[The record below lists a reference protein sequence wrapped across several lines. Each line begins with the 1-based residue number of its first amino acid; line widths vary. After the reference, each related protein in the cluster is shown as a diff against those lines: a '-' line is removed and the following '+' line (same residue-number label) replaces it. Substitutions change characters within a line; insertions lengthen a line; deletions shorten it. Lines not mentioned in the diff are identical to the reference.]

1 MDLST
6 LAFISQSVCTCALN
20 LIMFLFFRKMYGTK
34 YTNVIIYIA
43 SFIVACVL
51 MVAVN
56 ILNIP
61 VLNILYGFISF
72 NVICVLL
79 FNTSLKQS
87 ILYNSIL
94 IFFLLFSD
102 IITVFIWTVIQ
113 GEALQNVL
121 NDSILMMISNA
132 LNILVM
138 ILVYKIFFVFVGKK
152 ELKSIQLQET
162 IFLFFINLFEILIIY
177 IFTQKANEANDG
189 ILIFA
194 IIIGFVFLNIYATY
208 IIDRVS
214 AAYKLKYELSMM
226 KRQSELQLANYTEMN
241 KQYERSRKVIHDIK
255 KHLNVLSELTH
266 KDNQKTNTYSEMI
279 EKEVDSLFSGFQC
292 SNEILSIVFSQKISL
307 AESLNINVETK
318 VEDINFDFMSD
329 LDITALFANIW
340 DNAIEASKKAEE
352 KHIAFEIS
360 KVNGFILI
368 TEKNS
373 FNGKIKQSNGRI
385 LSSKKNHTGVG
396 LSIIKSTVEKYKGLF
411 TSNIE
416 NKTFCIEITIP
427 IT

>member
-373 FNGKIKQSNGRI
+373 FNGKIKRNNDKI

-411 TSNIE
+411 TSNVE

>member
-43 SFIVACVL
+43 SFIAACVL

-56 ILNIP
+56 YLNIP

-79 FNTSLKQS
+79 FNTSIKESL
-87 ILYNSIL
+87 LYNSIL

-102 IITVFIWTVIQ
+102 IITVFIWSIIQ

-162 IFLFFINLFEILIIY
+162 IFLFFINVFEIFIIY

-241 KQYERSRKVIHDIK
+241 KQYEKSRKVIHDIK
-255 KHLNVLSELTH
+255 KHLNVLSELNH

-292 SNEILSIVFSQKISL
+292 SNEILSIVFSQKIAL

-340 DNAIEASKKAEE
+340 DNAIEASEKAEE
-352 KHIAFEIS
+352 KHIVFEIS
-360 KVNGFILI
+360 QVNGFILV

-373 FNGKIKQSNGRI
+373 FNGKIKRNNGMI

-396 LSIIKSTVEKYKGLF
+396 LSIIKSTVEKYKGLLI
-411 TSNIE
+411 SNIKD
-416 NKTFCIEITIP
+416 KTFCIEITIP

>member
-43 SFIVACVL
+43 SFIVACVI

-56 ILNIP
+56 FLNIS

-138 ILVYKIFFVFVGKK
+138 ILVYKIFFAFVGKK

-162 IFLFFINLFEILIIY
+162 IFLFFINVFEIFIIY
-177 IFTQKANEANDG
+177 IFTQKAKEANDG

-194 IIIGFVFLNIYATY
+194 IIIGFVFLNIFATY

-255 KHLNVLSELTH
+255 KHLNVLSELNH

-292 SNEILSIVFSQKISL
+292 SNKILSIVFSQKISL
-307 AESLNINVETK
+307 AESLKINVETK

-340 DNAIEASKKAEE
+340 DNAIEACKKAEG
-352 KHIAFEIS
+352 KYIVFEIS
-360 KVNGFILI
+360 QVNGFILI

-373 FNGKIKQSNGRI
+373 FNGKIKRSNGRI

>member
-34 YTNVIIYIA
+34 FTKVIIYIV
-43 SFIVACVL
+43 SFIAACVL

-56 ILNIP
+56 YLNIP

-79 FNTSLKQS
+79 FNTSIKESL
-87 ILYNSIL
+87 LYNSIL

-102 IITVFIWTVIQ
+102 IITVFIWSIIQ

-162 IFLFFINLFEILIIY
+162 IFLFFINVFEIFIIY

-340 DNAIEASKKAEE
+340 DNAIEASEKAEE
-352 KHIAFEIS
+352 KHIVFEIS
-360 KVNGFILI
+360 QVNGFILI

-373 FNGKIKQSNGRI
+373 FNGKIKQNNGMI

-396 LSIIKSTVEKYKGLF
+396 LSIIKSTVEKYKGLLI
-411 TSNIE
+411 SNIKD
-416 NKTFCIEITIP
+416 KTFCIEITIP

>member
-34 YTNVIIYIA
+34 FTKVIIYIV
-43 SFIVACVL
+43 SFIAACVL

-56 ILNIP
+56 YLNIP

-162 IFLFFINLFEILIIY
+162 IFLFFINVFEIFIIY
-177 IFTQKANEANDG
+177 IFTQKANESNDG

-194 IIIGFVFLNIYATY
+194 IIIGFVFLNIFATY

-255 KHLNVLSELTH
+255 KHLNVLSELNH

-329 LDITALFANIW
+329 LDITALFANVW
-340 DNAIEASKKAEE
+340 DNAIEACKKAEE
-352 KHIAFEIS
+352 KYIVFEIS
-360 KVNGFILI
+360 QVNGFILI

-373 FNGKIKQSNGRI
+373 FTGKIKRNNDKI

>member
-43 SFIVACVL
+43 SFIVACVI

-56 ILNIP
+56 YLNIM

-72 NVICVLL
+72 NAICVLL
-79 FNTSLKQS
+79 FNTSIKESL
-87 ILYNSIL
+87 LYNSIL

-113 GEALQNVL
+113 GEALQKVL
-121 NDSILMMISNA
+121 NDNILMMISNA

-162 IFLFFINLFEILIIY
+162 IFLFFINVFEIFIIY

-194 IIIGFVFLNIYATY
+194 IIIGFVFLNIFATY

-255 KHLNVLSELTH
+255 KHLNVLSELNH

-340 DNAIEASKKAEE
+340 DNAIEASEKAEE

-373 FNGKIKQSNGRI
+373 FNGIIKRNNGRI

-411 TSNIE
+411 TSNVE

>member
-56 ILNIP
+56 FLIIP

-162 IFLFFINLFEILIIY
+162 IFLFFINVFEIFIIY

-194 IIIGFVFLNIYATY
+194 IIIGFVFLNIFATY

-255 KHLNVLSELTH
+255 KHLNVLSELNH

-340 DNAIEASKKAEE
+340 DNAIEACKKAEE
-352 KHIAFEIS
+352 KHIIFEIS
-360 KVNGFILI
+360 QVNGFILI

-373 FNGKIKQSNGRI
+373 FNGKIKRNNGKI

-396 LSIIKSTVEKYKGLF
+396 LSIIKSTVEKYKGLLI
-411 TSNIE
+411 SNIE
-416 NKTFCIEITIP
+416 DKTFCIEITIP
-427 IT
+427 IN

>member
-1 MDLST
+1 MNLST
-6 LAFISQSVCTCALN
+6 LAFISQSVCTCVLN

-43 SFIVACVL
+43 SFIAACVL

-56 ILNIP
+56 YLNIP

-79 FNTSLKQS
+79 FNTSIKESL
-87 ILYNSIL
+87 LYNSIL

-102 IITVFIWTVIQ
+102 IITVFIWSIIQ

-162 IFLFFINLFEILIIY
+162 IFLFFINVFEIFIIY

-241 KQYERSRKVIHDIK
+241 KQYEKSRKVIHDIK
-255 KHLNVLSELTH
+255 KHLNVLSELNH

-292 SNEILSIVFSQKISL
+292 SNEILSIVFSQKIAL

-340 DNAIEASKKAEE
+340 DNAIEASKKAEG
-352 KHIAFEIS
+352 KYIVFEIS
-360 KVNGFILI
+360 QVNGFILI

-373 FNGKIKQSNGRI
+373 FNGKIKRNNGMI

>member
-1 MDLST
+1 MDLTT

-34 YTNVIIYIA
+34 YTNTIIYIA
-43 SFIVACVL
+43 SFIAACVL

-56 ILNIP
+56 YLNIM

-72 NVICVLL
+72 NAICVLL
-79 FNTSLKQS
+79 FNTSIKESL
-87 ILYNSIL
+87 LYNSIL

-102 IITVFIWTVIQ
+102 IITVFIWTFIQ
-113 GEALQNVL
+113 GETLSKVL
-121 NDSILMMISNA
+121 NDNILMMISNA

-162 IFLFFINLFEILIIY
+162 IFLFFINVFEIFIIY

-214 AAYKLKYELSMM
+214 AAYKLKFELSMM

-255 KHLNVLSELTH
+255 KHLNVLSELSQT
-266 KDNQKTNTYSEMI
+266 DNQKPNAYGELI

-292 SNEILSIVFSQKISL
+292 SNKILSIVFSQKIAL

-373 FNGKIKQSNGRI
+373 FTGKIKRNNDKI

>member
-34 YTNVIIYIA
+34 FTKVIIYIV
-43 SFIVACVL
+43 SFIAACVL

-56 ILNIP
+56 YLNIP
-61 VLNILYGFISF
+61 VMNILYGFISF

-79 FNTSLKQS
+79 FNTSIKESL
-87 ILYNSIL
+87 LYNSIL

-102 IITVFIWTVIQ
+102 IITVFIWSIIQ

-132 LNILVM
+132 LNILIM

-162 IFLFFINLFEILIIY
+162 IFLFFINVFEIFIIY
-177 IFTQKANEANDG
+177 IFTQKANDANDG

-194 IIIGFVFLNIYATY
+194 IIIGFVFLNIFATY

-255 KHLNVLSELTH
+255 KHLNVLSELNH

-292 SNEILSIVFSQKISL
+292 SNKILSIVFSQKISL
-307 AESLNINVETK
+307 AESLKINVETK

-340 DNAIEASKKAEE
+340 DNAIEACKKAEG
-352 KHIAFEIS
+352 KYIVFEIS
-360 KVNGFILI
+360 QVNGFILI

-373 FNGKIKQSNGRI
+373 FNGKIKRSNGRI

>member
-1 MDLST
+1 MDLTT
-6 LAFISQSVCTCALN
+6 LAFISQSVCTCVLN
-20 LIMFLFFRKMYGTK
+20 LIMFQFFRKMYGPK
-34 YTNVIIYIA
+34 YTNTIIYIA
-43 SFIVACVL
+43 SFIAACVL

-56 ILNIP
+56 YLNIM

-72 NVICVLL
+72 NAICVLL
-79 FNTSLKQS
+79 FNTSIKESL
-87 ILYNSIL
+87 LYNSIL

-102 IITVFIWTVIQ
+102 IITVFIWTFIQ
-113 GEALQNVL
+113 GETLSKVL
-121 NDSILMMISNA
+121 NDNILMMISNA

-162 IFLFFINLFEILIIY
+162 IFLFFINVFEIFIIY

-255 KHLNVLSELTH
+255 KHLNVLSELNH

-292 SNEILSIVFSQKISL
+292 SNKILSIVFSQKISL
-307 AESLNINVETK
+307 AESLKINVETK

-340 DNAIEASKKAEE
+340 DNAIEACKKAEG
-352 KHIAFEIS
+352 KYIVFEIS
-360 KVNGFILI
+360 QVNGFILI

-373 FNGKIKQSNGRI
+373 FNGKIKRSNGRI